1 MTQTEKKKKIIKVA
15 TFGVL
20 AVVLCAIVY
29 AVVFSAVVKIKDK
42 NSMPMPFGFGASL
55 VLSGS
60 MEPEISTDDLVF
72 VRKPGELHVGDVI
85 LYDAGE
91 SRVLHRITYM
101 DGDTVITKGD
111 ANNTEDKPISSGS
124 VLGVYTGRI
133 PGAGKVIRFVTNPP
147 FVMAVIFILMMAAIV
162 WIFIEERNERK
173 KLDGIRAE
181 IDSIKAENEELRKKL

>member
-1 MTQTEKKKKIIKVA
+1 MEAEKKKKIIKVA
-15 TFGVL
+15 TFGAL

-29 AVVFSAVVKIKDK
+29 AVVFSVVVKIKDK

-85 LYDAGE
+85 LYYDAGG

-101 DGDTVITKGD
+101 DGNKVITKGD
-111 ANNTEDKPISSGS
+111 ANNTEDKPISSEA

-147 FVMAVIFILMMAAIV
+147 FVMAVIFILMMAAIA

-181 IDSIKAENEELRKKL
+181 IYSIKAENEELRKKL